1 MQSFSSF
8 HSPRLYCEQE
18 RQFLLTSI
26 DRSLFLVWS
35 GYLGLNSPFTYSI
48 SFVSIKSSNHKF
60 HRHFIVLCQP
70 LRHKRLKPA
79 VKAKISLLVTLSWR
93 SAHSGW
99 PHFTWET
106 LELCLC
112 FLDTCW
118 HTHGRTISPKTNK
131 IPVRTIFNRV
141 SIVIRDSTG
150 FGLQGSMIDPENSR
164 HLLDKS
170 DSKLTATLS
179 FAFTR
184 AWGSLIVTWICSGF
198 SLVPCNI
205 FRICHYINDGAKF

>member
-8 HSPRLYCEQE
+8 RSPRLYCEQE
-18 RQFLLTSI
+18 RQFLLTSV

-118 HTHGRTISPKTNK
+118 HTHGRTISPKTKKNSCK
-131 IPVRTIFNRV
+131 NNFQSSVDSNPGLHWIWFTRLNDWSKKLTPPPWQIRLKTDRDF
-141 SIVIRDSTG
+141 VIRVYPRLRK
-150 FGLQGSMIDPENSR
+150 FNCYM
-164 HLLDKS
+164 HLLWF
-170 DSKLTATLS
+170 LI
-179 FAFTR
+179 
-184 AWGSLIVTWICSGF
+184 GSL
-198 SLVPCNI
+198 
-205 FRICHYINDGAKF
+205 

>member
-8 HSPRLYCEQE
+8 RSPRLYCEQE
-18 RQFLLTSI
+18 RQFLLTSV

-118 HTHGRTISPKTNK
+118 HTRGRTISPKTNK
-131 IPVRTIFNRV
+131 IPVRT
-141 SIVIRDSTG
+141 
-150 FGLQGSMIDPENSR
+150 MIDPENLR

-184 AWGSLIVTWICSGF
+184 AWGSLIVTCICSGF
-198 SLVPCNI
+198 SLAPCNI

>member
-8 HSPRLYCEQE
+8 RSPRLYCEQE
-18 RQFLLTSI
+18 RQFLLTSV

-70 LRHKRLKPA
+70 LRYKRLKPA

-131 IPVRTIFNRV
+131 IPVRT
-141 SIVIRDSTG
+141 
-150 FGLQGSMIDPENSR
+150 MIDPENLR
-164 HLLDKS
+164 HLLDQS

-184 AWGSLIVTWICSGF
+184 AWGSFIVTCICSGF
-198 SLVPCNI
+198 SLAPCNI